1 VIRIFFIFFLLILST
16 VCFSQ
21 DADVLKAELKNAKSD
36 TLKLRILVELTD
48 ACEINEIEDYAN
60 QAIALADL
68 LIQSK
73 KYSKNKILVNK
84 ATAINNKA
92 FYYHSI
98 SNYIK
103 AIEQYGVSL
112 QVFEEI
118 GDTNGIIMASNNI
131 ALLEKDLGHL
141 DITIGYLNRALR
153 LAQLSNNVE
162 MLHMTH
168 TNYSAIYV
176 RLGLIDKA
184 LEHSYK
190 GLKIQES
197 INNEYG
203 KGYALNTI
211 ASLFYMQKDLK
222 RAEEFYFKS
231 LKVREGIK
239 DEIGVSTVY
248 NNLAKIYEDLN
259 QDEKALEFHMKC
271 LEIRTKIKFNEGIAQ
286 SYSNLGSYYLKNGDP
301 IKTLDF
307 YNKGIEIREKI
318 KDYEGLNNSYVKM
331 ADFLLKQNKLNE
343 AETYGKKAL
352 KIAQELSFTGNIE
365 SSSNVLFNIYQK
377 LGKDKEAL
385 QMHILYVQMK
395 DSLFNAETQKSILT
409 KQINYEYDKKKLTDS
424 LQFAKEQEVK
434 DLAIAK
440 QDAQLKQE
448 KTQRFALYG
457 GLILFIVFAGLMYN
471 RFKITQK
478 QKLVI
483 EKQKE
488 LVEEKQKEIID
499 SIKYAKRIQDA
510 LMTSQGYIERN
521 LKRLKD
527 L

>member
-1 VIRIFFIFFLLILST
+1 MNKIILIILGFIFST
-16 VCFSQ
+16 SCFSQ
-21 DADVLKAELKNAKSD
+21 DIDELKNELQKATSD
-36 TLKLRILVELTD
+36 TLKLRLLVEITD
-48 ACEINEIEDYAN
+48 ACEINEIEKFAN
-60 QAIALADL
+60 QAIVLADH
-68 LIQSK
+68 LIQTK

-103 AIEQYGVSL
+103 AIEQYGISL

-131 ALLEKDLGHL
+131 ALLEKDLGHI

-197 INNEYG
+197 IKNEYG

-222 RAEEFYFKS
+222 RAEEFYLKS

-301 IKTLDF
+301 TKTLDF

-318 KDYEGLNNSYVKM
+318 KDYEGLSNSYVKM

-457 GLILFIVFAGLMYN
+457 GLVLFIVFAGLMYN

-521 LKRLKD
+521 IKRLKD